1 MVPTDDQDI
10 RLRQARCVREAAT
23 RVQRSAL
30 TSLPSLDP
38 SGKNPDNTDSPIT
51 PLIDGHAVSR
61 ISDFIIYSVES
72 SSIIPIVREYGP
84 STKMGATVAGQTS
97 VKAPEK
103 EAFEKYLPGDVDI
116 VSVHSLHGPTVTT
129 EGQPLV
135 SPPEYPSADG
145 RSSYIIVAPRRK
157 FGWSKMY
164 LGALN
169 LDMSI

>member
-1 MVPTDDQDI
+1 MQSYRKSTKVSSPRPLSS
-10 RLRQARCVREAAT
+10 RLNT
-23 RVQRSAL
+23 QRA
-30 TSLPSLDP
+30 DEI
-38 SGKNPDNTDSPIT
+38 DSPIT

-135 SPPEYPSADG
+135 SLP
-145 RSSYIIVAPRRK
+145 
-157 FGWSKMY
+157 
-164 LGALN
+164 L
-169 LDMSI
+169 

>member
-1 MVPTDDQDI
+1 VTSQICTRDFKKNTKVPNC
-10 RLRQARCVREAAT
+10 RCGETNEA
-23 RVQRSAL
+23 
-30 TSLPSLDP
+30 
-38 SGKNPDNTDSPIT
+38 DSPIT

-116 VSVHSLHGPTVTT
+116 VSVHSLHTVTT

-135 SPPEYPSADG
+135 SPSECPSADC
-145 RSSYIIVAPRRK
+145 RLSSIIVDLRK
-157 FGWSKMY
+157 RFEWSKMC

-169 LDMSI
+169 LDTSI

>member
-1 MVPTDDQDI
+1 MGTQSYKKSTKVSSHFP
-10 RLRQARCVREAAT
+10 
-23 RVQRSAL
+23 
-30 TSLPSLDP
+30 PPPDP
-38 SGKNPDNTDSPIT
+38 SRKRTDSADSPIT

-135 SPPEYPSADG
+135 SPPECSSADS
-145 RSSYIIVAPRRK
+145 RSSSIIVDLRK
-157 FGWSKMY
+157 RFEWSKMY

-169 LDMSI
+169 LDTSI

>member
-1 MVPTDDQDI
+1 
-10 RLRQARCVREAAT
+10 
-23 RVQRSAL
+23 
-30 TSLPSLDP
+30 
-38 SGKNPDNTDSPIT
+38 
-51 PLIDGHAVSR
+51 
-61 ISDFIIYSVES
+61 
-72 SSIIPIVREYGP
+72 
-84 STKMGATVAGQTS
+84 MGATVAGQTS

-135 SPPEYPSADG
+135 SPPECPITDD
-145 RSSYIIVAPRRK
+145 RSSYIIVDPRRK

-169 LDMSI
+169 LDTSI